1 MHNTGS
7 YQSFSSSSPITG
19 GNQRF
24 GPKANITCAHGRAG
38 LPGAGAPMGAGEGA
52 GAGTAVMDDEDMD
65 DALHTFTAKD
75 RKDLTTPFDITSL
88 RGWANAITL
97 CALLAGVLML
107 FGGYPIIAFATRN
120 TNQFGANT
128 AGYNLGGVNSTGQY
142 PAIDAPILID
152 PDTPQTAYKRTG
164 FDGEEW
170 DLVFSDEF
178 NAEGRTF
185 YPGDDPFWEAM
196 DIHYWPT
203 GYVFCLISRQGRF
216 GPANERTHIA
226 TFSPVGTNASLRL
239 FAIGSLCQGRAHGQ

>member
-1 MHNTGS
+1 MQQTGS
-7 YQSFSSSSPITG
+7 FQSFSSATPIAG
-19 GNQRF
+19 GGAGGGGGRF
-24 GPKANITCAHGRAG
+24 GPTASINSAGGRGAAYAG
-38 LPGAGAPMGAGEGA
+38 LGAGAGGAGGA
-52 GAGTAVMDDEDMD
+52 MASGPHGGVGGTAVMDDEDMD

-75 RKDLTTPFDITSL
+75 RKDLNTPFDITSM

-152 PDTPQTAYKRTG
+152 PDTPQSAMKRTG
-164 FDGEEW
+164 YDGEEW

-178 NAEGRTF
+178 NKEGRTF
-185 YPGDDPFWEAM
+185 YPGDDPFWEAV

-203 GYVFCLISRQGRF
+203 G
-216 GPANERTHIA
+216 
-226 TFSPVGTNASLRL
+226 
-239 FAIGSLCQGRAHGQ
+239 

>member
-1 MHNTGS
+1 MQQTGS
-7 YQSFSSSSPITG
+7 FQSFSSATPIAGNGGGGGPG
-19 GNQRF
+19 GNRF
-24 GPKANITCAHGRAG
+24 GPTASINSAGGRGA
-38 LPGAGAPMGAGEGA
+38 LAGAMPLSAHANAPGGQ
-52 GAGTAVMDDEDMD
+52 GTAVMDDEDMD

-75 RKDLTTPFDITSL
+75 RKDLNTPFDITSM

-152 PDTPQTAYKRTG
+152 PDTPQAAYTRTG

-178 NAEGRTF
+178 NKDGRTF
-185 YPGDDPFWEAM
+185 YPGDDPFWEAV

-203 GYVFCLISRQGRF
+203 GYVSHFPSLAISPWSKLRRGGQGRTSVL
-216 GPANERTHIA
+216 GMAAEVETR
-226 TFSPVGTNASLRL
+226 
-239 FAIGSLCQGRAHGQ
+239 